1 LQQANKLKTRKQEN
15 KKTRKQEKK
24 DASRVRNKDLKMLHY
39 VVGGTVITMIGGN
52 IANTMIT
59 GIMEILYS
67 GASYLRHG
75 TESNKMITTIRLRID
90 EMDIPIKLKLVQNL
104 LETLPQNATNS
115 ILEEG
120 LVDIMFKIK
129 SLLEWIEY
137 EIERHNAKW
146 FAGYRSIMVDS
157 KLDELAHLVKVLDG
171 RIGLLMVGRPDST
184 RI

>member
-1 LQQANKLKTRKQEN
+1 
-15 KKTRKQEKK
+15 
-24 DASRVRNKDLKMLHY
+24 MLHY

-59 GIMEILYS
+59 GIIDILYS
-67 GASYLRHG
+67 GASFIRHG
-75 TESNKMITTIRLRID
+75 SESNKIMTSIRLRIE

-104 LETLPQNATNS
+104 LETLPNTDTNS

-120 LVDIMFKIK
+120 LVEIMFKIK

-137 EIERHNAKW
+137 EITKHNTKW
-146 FAGYRSIMVDS
+146 LASYRSISIDV

-171 RIGLLMVGRPDST
+171 RIGLLMHSSNT
-184 RI
+184 NKKNS